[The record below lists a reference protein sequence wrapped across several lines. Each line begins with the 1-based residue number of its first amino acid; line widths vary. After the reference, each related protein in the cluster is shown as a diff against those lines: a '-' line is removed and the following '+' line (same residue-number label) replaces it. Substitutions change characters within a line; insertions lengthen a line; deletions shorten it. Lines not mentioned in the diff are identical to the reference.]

1 MYWGCYRESL
11 IPTNVREKNMKTE
24 TMDVSQITSLLQQ
37 QQELPLPVVERLR
50 TDSRPTVRRLF
61 EKWLTRE
68 QRREQEIRRVRE
80 LYLYES
86 AYYNQCQ
93 PLVAGIDEAGRGPLA
108 GPVVVAAVIL
118 PKYAY
123 LPGLNDSKQLSAA
136 QREKLYY
143 TIQETALAINWQ
155 SISIDLIDKIN
166 IYQATVCGMYQAI
179 AALQPAAEAVL
190 IDAVKLPKLSV
201 PWQAIIGGDA
211 LSASIA
217 AASVIA
223 KVERDRIMIEL
234 NQQYPGYGFDKHK
247 GYGTKEHL
255 EALRRLG
262 PSPVH
267 RRSFEPVKSG
277 GGLFGFEGGY
287 ARPATT

>member
-1 MYWGCYRESL
+1 
-11 IPTNVREKNMKTE
+11 MKTE
-24 TMDVSQITSLLQQ
+24 TMNVSQITSLLQQ
-37 QQELPLPVVERLR
+37 QQELPLPVVESLR

-68 QRREQEIRRVRE
+68 QHREQEIRRVRE

-86 AYYNQCQ
+86 AYYDQCQ

-118 PKYAY
+118 PKYTY
-123 LPGLNDSKQLSAA
+123 LPSLNDSKQLSAA
-136 QREKLYY
+136 QREKLYC
-143 TIQETALAINWQ
+143 TIKETALAINWQ

-166 IYQATVCGMYQAI
+166 IYQATVYGMYQAI
-179 AALQPAAEAVL
+179 AALQPAAQAVL

-223 KVERDRIMIEL
+223 KVERDRIMIKL

-287 ARPATT
+287 ARSVTT

>member
-1 MYWGCYRESL
+1 
-11 IPTNVREKNMKTE
+11 MKTE
-24 TMDVSQITSLLQQ
+24 PMKVSQIASLLQH
-37 QQELPLPVVERLR
+37 QQELPLQVVESLR
-50 TDSRPTVRRLF
+50 TDPRPTVKRLF
-61 EKWLTRE
+61 EKWITRG
-68 QRREQEIRRVRE
+68 QRHEQEIRRVRE

-86 AYYNQCQ
+86 VYYNQCQ

-118 PKYAY
+118 PKFVF
-123 LPGLNDSKQLSAA
+123 LPGLNDSKQVSAA

-143 TIQETALAINWQ
+143 TIKETALAINWQ
-155 SISIDLIDKIN
+155 SISVDLIDEIN
-166 IYQATVCGMYQAI
+166 IYQATVRGMYQAA
-179 AALQPAAEAVL
+179 AALQPAAQAVL
-190 IDAVKLPKLSV
+190 IDAVKLPELTI

-223 KVERDRIMIEL
+223 KVERDRIMLGL

-255 EALRRLG
+255 DALRRLG

-277 GGLFGFEGGY
+277 GGLFGFEAGY
-287 ARPATT
+287 ARPVTT